1 MNLLVVVMVIGV
13 SREREEG
20 MGDTGRR
27 PPEPACVGAAPRAT
41 RRTGPTP
48 FRLSR
53 ALAVAVACLPLL
65 SCSEPEVLTRPASG
79 PTMPPWD
86 HVPVAACLDRAVPLP
101 DAGDKE
107 GGDLGW

>member
-1 MNLLVVVMVIGV
+1 MAG
-13 SREREEG
+13 
-20 MGDTGRR
+20 TGKET
-27 PPEPACVGAAPRAT
+27 PEPARLAAAARAT
-41 RRTGPTP
+41 RTTGPTP
-48 FRLSR
+48 SRLER

-65 SCSEPEVLTRPASG
+65 SCSEPEVLTRPASV